1 MRIHLKTTAN
11 TQPVP
16 FNYQKNKISKTK
28 NRIKDKKYDQG
39 I

>member
-1 MRIHLKTTAN
+1 MPMRQQTDVKRKN
-11 TQPVP
+11 K
-16 FNYQKNKISKTK
+16 QKNKISKTK